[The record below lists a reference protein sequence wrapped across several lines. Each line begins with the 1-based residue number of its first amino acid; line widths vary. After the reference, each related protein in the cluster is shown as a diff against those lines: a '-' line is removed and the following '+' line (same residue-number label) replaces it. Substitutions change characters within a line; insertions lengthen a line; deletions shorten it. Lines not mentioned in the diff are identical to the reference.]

1 MSLDIN
7 RFYKAANP
15 SRPLQDDRY
24 YINFSAVRGGDL
36 VEELARTIVRL
47 SPDEPT
53 TQLLT
58 GHIGSGKS
66 TELGRLKKI
75 LEAAG
80 YHVVYFESD
89 RDLEM
94 SDVEI
99 TDILLVMARQI
110 SESLERAGVIMKP
123 NYFQRLFQSIADTLR
138 MPVEI
143 SDVSLSVGIA
153 TITTQSKD
161 SADLRSQLHQ
171 YLEPRT
177 RNILDAINGEL
188 LEPAIAQLK
197 ARGKA
202 GLVAIVDNLDR
213 VYTTRKLGD
222 RPQPEYLFV
231 DRGEQLKRLACHVLY
246 TIPLSLTF
254 SDDLPRLTN
263 RFGVS
268 PSVLT
273 MVPVQDINGN
283 CQPDSLAMLRQMV
296 LARAFPELAAGDREA
311 RLTEV
316 FDHSDTLDRL
326 CTISGGH
333 MRNLMR
339 YLFGCLRKQDPP
351 LARDTL
357 ERVIRDERNELLG
370 LVNDQE
376 WQHLFRAVST
386 RTVQGDSDYT
396 SLLRSLFLY
405 EYRDDRGRW
414 VDINP
419 VLAEAAVFREWQSGR
434 GS

>member
-1 MSLDIN
+1 
-7 RFYKAANP
+7 
-15 SRPLQDDRY
+15 
-24 YINFSAVRGGDL
+24 
-36 VEELARTIVRL
+36 
-47 SPDEPT
+47 
-53 TQLLT
+53 
-58 GHIGSGKS
+58 
-66 TELGRLKKI
+66 
-75 LEAAG
+75 
-80 YHVVYFESD
+80 YHVVYFESA

-110 SESLERAGVIMKP
+110 AASLEGTGVVMRP
-123 NYFQRLFQSIADTLR
+123 NYFQRLFQSIIDTLR

-153 TITTQSKD
+153 TITAQSKD
-161 SADLRSQLHQ
+161 SADIRSQLHQ

-177 RNILDAINGEL
+177 RSILDAINNEL
-188 LEPAIAQLK
+188 LIPAIAQLK
-197 ARGKA
+197 QQGKA

-231 DRGEQLKRLACHVLY
+231 DRGDQLKRLACHVLY
-246 TIPLSLTF
+246 TIPLSLMF
-254 SDDLPRLTN
+254 SDDLPLLTN

-268 PSVLT
+268 PLVLT
-273 MVPVQDINGN
+273 MVPVKDLDGH

-296 LARAFPELAAGDREA
+296 LARAFPELTAGDREA

-326 CTISGGH
+326 CIISGGH

-351 LARDTL
+351 IARATL

-370 LVNDQE
+370 LVNEQE

-386 RTVQGDSDYT
+386 RTVQGDSDYN

-419 VLAEAAVFREWQSGR
+419 ILAETDVFRDWRQAHPEANHP
-434 GS
+434 